1 MRQYYTSAA
10 FRIERLWDLID
21 TFHALMLPVEYPG
34 FLPLLLADPITPGIT
49 VFEFNVVEY
58 KLVCMIAYPRF
69 ELDLADVSSLDR
81 LTDDLRSR

>member
-1 MRQYYTSAA
+1 
-10 FRIERLWDLID
+10 
-21 TFHALMLPVEYPG
+21 MLPVEYPG